1 MVIYFKNFFYEFML
15 FIYLSY
21 IYFMSK
27 KKTGILLIN
36 LGSPKD
42 LTKKSVREYLKVFLS
57 DDYVLDLPKILQ
69 QIILRV
75 FILPFRP
82 KSTLEAYEQIWTSEG
97 SPLILSTESIAK
109 KLSSKTGWD
118 VDFAMR
124 YEDPS
129 IENALLNFKNKGIN
143 KIIVI
148 SLYPHNAMA
157 TTITTEMETRIVAN
171 KVSEDFE
178 LTFTKPFFDNEI
190 YINAVSNS
198 IKPFI
203 EKASFDKIIFSYH
216 GIPKR
221 QAKKT
226 DETGE
231 HCFSTGNCC
240 EVEGAGSKDCYR
252 SHTRIA
258 SDLTAKKLGLND
270 DQWEVAYQSRLGPGW
285 LTPFTD
291 RRLAELPEEGKNN
304 IAVLCPSFISDCLET
319 LEEIDIRGRKT
330 FFDAGGKNMTY
341 IPCLNDSEDTI
352 TLLENL
358 VKSS

>member
-1 MVIYFKNFFYEFML
+1 
-15 FIYLSY
+15 
-21 IYFMSK
+21 MSENT
-27 KKTGILLIN
+27 TGILLIN
-36 LGSPKD
+36 LGSPKK

-82 KSTLEAYEQIWTSEG
+82 KKTLEAYELIWTPEG
-97 SPLILSTESIAK
+97 SPLIKSTESIAK
-109 KLSSKTGWD
+109 KLSLKTGWD
-118 VDFAMR
+118 VDYAMR

-129 IENALLNFKNKGIN
+129 IENALLNFKNKGIY

-148 SLYPHNAMA
+148 SLYPHNALA
-157 TTITTEMETRIVAN
+157 TTITTEMETRIVAY
-171 KVSEDFE
+171 KLSEDFE
-178 LTFTKPFFDNEI
+178 LVFTKPFFDNEI
-190 YINAVSNS
+190 YINAIANT
-198 IKPFI
+198 IKPCI
-203 EKASFDKIIFSYH
+203 EKASFDKIVFSYH

-231 HCFSTGNCC
+231 HCFSDSNCC
-240 EVEGAGSKDCYR
+240 EIAGDGSKDCYR

-258 SDLTAKKLGLND
+258 SDLTAKKLGLSD

-291 RRLAELPEEGKNN
+291 KRLAELPEEGKKN

-330 FFDAGGKNMTY
+330 FFDAGGEIMTY

-352 TLLENL
+352 NLLENL
-358 VKSS
+358 VKSA

>member
-1 MVIYFKNFFYEFML
+1 
-15 FIYLSY
+15 
-21 IYFMSK
+21 MSENT
-27 KKTGILLIN
+27 TGILLIN
-36 LGSPKD
+36 LGSPKK

-82 KSTLEAYEQIWTSEG
+82 KKTLEAYELIWTPEG
-97 SPLILSTESIAK
+97 SPLIISTESIAN
-109 KLSSKTGWD
+109 KLSLKTGWD
-118 VDFAMR
+118 VDYAMR

-129 IENALLNFKNKGIN
+129 IENALLNFKNKGIY

-148 SLYPHNAMA
+148 SLYPHNALA
-157 TTITTEMETRIVAN
+157 TTITTEMETRIVAY
-171 KVSEDFE
+171 KLSEDFE
-178 LTFTKPFFDNEI
+178 LVFTKPFFDNEI
-190 YINAVSNS
+190 YINAIANT
-198 IKPFI
+198 IKPCI
-203 EKASFDKIIFSYH
+203 EKASFDKIVFSYH

-226 DETGE
+226 DKTGV
-231 HCFSTGNCC
+231 HCFSDSNCC
-240 EVEGAGSKDCYR
+240 EIAGDGSKDCYR

-258 SDLTAKKLGLND
+258 SDLTAKKLGLSD

-291 RRLAELPEEGKNN
+291 KRLAELPEEGKKN

-330 FFDAGGKNMTY
+330 FFDAGGEIMTY

-352 TLLENL
+352 NLLENL
-358 VKSS
+358 VKGA

>member
-1 MVIYFKNFFYEFML
+1 
-15 FIYLSY
+15 
-21 IYFMSK
+21 MSK
-27 KKTGILLIN
+27 NTTGILLIN
-36 LGSPKD
+36 LGSPKK

-82 KSTLEAYEQIWTSEG
+82 KKTLEAYELIWTPEG
-97 SPLILSTESIAK
+97 SPLITSTESIAN
-109 KLSSKTGWD
+109 KLSLKTGWD
-118 VDFAMR
+118 VDYAMR

-129 IENALLNFKNKGIN
+129 IENALLNFKNKGIY

-148 SLYPHNAMA
+148 SLYPHNALA

-171 KVSEDFE
+171 KLSEDFE
-178 LTFTKPFFDNEI
+178 LVFTKPFFDNEI
-190 YINAVSNS
+190 YINAIANT
-198 IKPFI
+198 IKPCI
-203 EKASFDKIIFSYH
+203 EKASFDKIVFSYH

-226 DETGE
+226 DETGV
-231 HCFSTGNCC
+231 HCFSDSNCC
-240 EVEGAGSKDCYR
+240 EIAGDGSKDCYR

-258 SDLTAKKLGLND
+258 SDLTARKLGLSD

-291 RRLAELPEEGKNN
+291 KRLAELPEEGKKN

-352 TLLENL
+352 NLLENL
-358 VKSS
+358 VKSA

>member
-1 MVIYFKNFFYEFML
+1 
-15 FIYLSY
+15 
-21 IYFMSK
+21 MSENT
-27 KKTGILLIN
+27 TGILLIN
-36 LGSPKD
+36 LGSPKK

-82 KSTLEAYEQIWTSEG
+82 KKTLEAYELIWTPKG
-97 SPLILSTESIAK
+97 SPLIISTESIAN
-109 KLSSKTGWD
+109 KLSLKTGWD
-118 VDFAMR
+118 VDYAMR

-129 IENALLNFKNKGIN
+129 IENALLNFKNKGIY

-148 SLYPHNAMA
+148 SLYPHNALA
-157 TTITTEMETRIVAN
+157 TTITTEMETRIVAY
-171 KVSEDFE
+171 KLSEDFE
-178 LTFTKPFFDNEI
+178 LVFTKPFFDNEI
-190 YINAVSNS
+190 YINAIANT
-198 IKPFI
+198 IKPCI
-203 EKASFDKIIFSYH
+203 EKASFDKIVFSYH

-226 DETGE
+226 DETGV
-231 HCFSTGNCC
+231 HCFSDSNCC
-240 EVEGAGSKDCYR
+240 EIAGDGSKDCYR

-258 SDLTAKKLGLND
+258 SDLTARKLGLSD

-291 RRLAELPEEGKNN
+291 KRLAELPEEGKKN

-352 TLLENL
+352 NLLENL
-358 VKSS
+358 VKSA

>member
-1 MVIYFKNFFYEFML
+1 
-15 FIYLSY
+15 
-21 IYFMSK
+21 MSENT
-27 KKTGILLIN
+27 TGILLIN
-36 LGSPKD
+36 LGSPKK

-82 KSTLEAYEQIWTSEG
+82 KKTLEAYELIWTPEG
-97 SPLILSTESIAK
+97 SPLIISTESIAN
-109 KLSSKTGWD
+109 KLSLKTGWD
-118 VDFAMR
+118 VDYAMR

-129 IENALLNFKNKGIN
+129 IENALLNFKNKGIY

-148 SLYPHNAMA
+148 SLYPHNALA

-171 KVSEDFE
+171 KLSEDFE
-178 LTFTKPFFDNEI
+178 LVFTKPFFDNEI
-190 YINAVSNS
+190 YINAIANT
-198 IKPFI
+198 IKPCI
-203 EKASFDKIIFSYH
+203 EKASFDKIVFSYH

-226 DETGE
+226 DETGV
-231 HCFSTGNCC
+231 HCFSDSNCC
-240 EVEGAGSKDCYR
+240 EIAGDGSKDCYR

-258 SDLTAKKLGLND
+258 SDLTAKKLGLSD

-291 RRLAELPEEGKNN
+291 KRLAELPEEGKKN

-352 TLLENL
+352 NLLENL
-358 VKSS
+358 VKSA

>member
-1 MVIYFKNFFYEFML
+1 
-15 FIYLSY
+15 
-21 IYFMSK
+21 MSENT
-27 KKTGILLIN
+27 TGILLIN
-36 LGSPKD
+36 LGSPKK

-82 KSTLEAYEQIWTSEG
+82 KKTLEAYELIWTPEG
-97 SPLILSTESIAK
+97 SPLIISTESIAN
-109 KLSSKTGWD
+109 KLSLKTGWD
-118 VDFAMR
+118 VDYAMR

-129 IENALLNFKNKGIN
+129 IENALLNFKNKGIY

-148 SLYPHNAMA
+148 SLYPHNALA

-171 KVSEDFE
+171 KLSEDFE
-178 LTFTKPFFDNEI
+178 LVFTKPFFDNEI
-190 YINAVSNS
+190 YINAIANT
-198 IKPFI
+198 IKPCI
-203 EKASFDKIIFSYH
+203 EKASFDKIVFSYH

-231 HCFSTGNCC
+231 HCFSDSNCC
-240 EVEGAGSKDCYR
+240 EIAGDGSKDCYR

-258 SDLTAKKLGLND
+258 SDLTAKKLGLSD

-291 RRLAELPEEGKNN
+291 KRLAELPEEGKKN

-330 FFDAGGKNMTY
+330 FFDAGGKIMTY

-352 TLLENL
+352 NLLENL
-358 VKSS
+358 VKSA

>member
-1 MVIYFKNFFYEFML
+1 
-15 FIYLSY
+15 
-21 IYFMSK
+21 MSEN
-27 KKTGILLIN
+27 KTGVLLIN
-36 LGSPKD
+36 LGSPKE
-42 LTKKSVREYLKVFLS
+42 LTKKSVRKYLKVFLS

-82 KSTLEAYEQIWTSEG
+82 KKTLEAYELIWTPEG
-97 SPLILSTESIAK
+97 SPLIISTESIAN
-109 KLSSKTGWD
+109 KLSLKTGWD
-118 VDFAMR
+118 VDYAMR

-129 IENALLNFKNKGIN
+129 IENALLNFKNKGIY

-148 SLYPHNAMA
+148 SLYPHNALA
-157 TTITTEMETRIVAN
+157 TTITTEMETRIVAY
-171 KVSEDFE
+171 KLSEDFE
-178 LTFTKPFFDNEI
+178 LVFTKPFFDNEI
-190 YINAVSNS
+190 YINAIANT
-198 IKPFI
+198 IKPCI
-203 EKASFDKIIFSYH
+203 DKASFDKIVFSYH

-231 HCFSTGNCC
+231 HCFSDSNCC
-240 EVEGAGSKDCYR
+240 EIAGDGSKDCYR

-258 SDLTAKKLGLND
+258 SDLTARKLGLSD

-291 RRLAELPEEGKNN
+291 KRLAELPEEGKKN

-330 FFDAGGKNMTY
+330 FFDAGGKIMTY

-352 TLLENL
+352 NLLENL
-358 VKSS
+358 VKSA

>member
-1 MVIYFKNFFYEFML
+1 
-15 FIYLSY
+15 
-21 IYFMSK
+21 MSK
-27 KKTGILLIN
+27 NTTGILLIN
-36 LGSPKD
+36 LGSPKK

-82 KSTLEAYEQIWTSEG
+82 KKTLEAYELIWTPEG
-97 SPLILSTESIAK
+97 SPLIISTESIAN
-109 KLSSKTGWD
+109 KLSLKTGWD
-118 VDFAMR
+118 VDYAMR

-129 IENALLNFKNKGIN
+129 IENALLNFKSKGIY

-148 SLYPHNAMA
+148 SLYPHNALA

-171 KVSEDFE
+171 KLSEDFE
-178 LTFTKPFFDNEI
+178 LVFTKPFFDNEI
-190 YINAVSNS
+190 YINAIANT
-198 IKPFI
+198 IKPCI
-203 EKASFDKIIFSYH
+203 EKASFDKIVFSYH

-226 DETGE
+226 DETGV
-231 HCFSTGNCC
+231 HCFSDSNCC
-240 EVEGAGSKDCYR
+240 EIAGDGSKDCYR

-258 SDLTAKKLGLND
+258 SDLTARKLGLSD

-291 RRLAELPEEGKNN
+291 KRLAELPEEGKKN

-352 TLLENL
+352 NLLENL
-358 VKSS
+358 VKSA

>member
-1 MVIYFKNFFYEFML
+1 
-15 FIYLSY
+15 
-21 IYFMSK
+21 MSENT
-27 KKTGILLIN
+27 TGILLIN
-36 LGSPKD
+36 LGSPKK

-82 KSTLEAYEQIWTSEG
+82 KKTLEAYELIWTPEG
-97 SPLILSTESIAK
+97 SPLITSTESIAN
-109 KLSSKTGWD
+109 KLSLKTGWD
-118 VDFAMR
+118 VDYAMR

-129 IENALLNFKNKGIN
+129 IENALLNFKNKGIY

-148 SLYPHNAMA
+148 SLYPHNALA

-171 KVSEDFE
+171 KLSEDFE
-178 LTFTKPFFDNEI
+178 LVFTKPFFDNEI
-190 YINAVSNS
+190 YINAIANT
-198 IKPFI
+198 IKPCL
-203 EKASFDKIIFSYH
+203 EKASFDKIVFSYH

-226 DETGE
+226 DETGV
-231 HCFSTGNCC
+231 HCFSDINCC
-240 EVEGAGSKDCYR
+240 EIAGDGSKDCYR

-258 SDLTAKKLGLND
+258 SDLTAKKLGLSD

-291 RRLAELPEEGKNN
+291 KRLAELPEEGKKN

-330 FFDAGGKNMTY
+330 FFDAGGKIMTY

-352 TLLENL
+352 NLLENL
-358 VKSS
+358 VKSA

>member
-1 MVIYFKNFFYEFML
+1 
-15 FIYLSY
+15 
-21 IYFMSK
+21 MSEN
-27 KKTGILLIN
+27 KTGVLLIN
-36 LGSPKD
+36 LGSPKE
-42 LTKKSVREYLKVFLS
+42 LTKKSVKEYLRVFLS
-57 DDYVLDLPKILQ
+57 DDYVLDIPKVLQ
-69 QIILRV
+69 QLILRL

-82 KSTLEAYEQIWTSEG
+82 KNTLEAYELIWTPEG
-97 SPLILSTESIAK
+97 SPLILSTKSIAK
-109 KLSSKTGWD
+109 KLSKKTGWD
-118 VDFAMR
+118 VEYAMR

-129 IENALLNFKNKGIN
+129 IEKALVNFNSKGIN

-171 KVSEDFE
+171 KISENFE
-178 LTFTKPFFDNEI
+178 LIFTKPFFDNEI
-190 YINAVSNS
+190 YINTLSNS
-198 IKPFI
+198 IKPYI
-203 EKASFDKIIFSYH
+203 EKSSFDKIIFSYH

-240 EVEGAGSKDCYR
+240 EIESEGSKDCYR

-258 SDLTAKKLGLND
+258 SDLTAKKLGLSE

-291 RRLAELPEEGKNN
+291 RRLAELPEEGKEN
-304 IAVLCPSFISDCLET
+304 IAILCPSFISDCLET

-330 FFDAGGKNMTY
+330 FFDAGGRNMTY
-341 IPCLNDSEDTI
+341 IPCLNDSEETVA
-352 TLLENL
+352 LLENL
-358 VKSS
+358 VKTA

>member
-1 MVIYFKNFFYEFML
+1 
-15 FIYLSY
+15 
-21 IYFMSK
+21 MSEN
-27 KKTGILLIN
+27 KTGVLLIN
-36 LGSPKD
+36 LGSPKE
-42 LTKKSVREYLKVFLS
+42 LTKKSVKEYLRVFLS
-57 DDYVLDLPKILQ
+57 DDYVLDIPKILQ
-69 QIILRV
+69 QLILRL

-82 KSTLEAYEQIWTSEG
+82 KNTLEAYELIWTPEG
-97 SPLILSTESIAK
+97 SPLILSTKSIAK
-109 KLSSKTGWD
+109 KLSKKTGWD
-118 VDFAMR
+118 VNYAMR

-129 IENALLNFKNKGIN
+129 IEKALVNFKSKGIY

-171 KVSEDFE
+171 KISENFE
-178 LTFTKPFFDNEI
+178 LIFTKPFFDNEI
-190 YINAVSNS
+190 YINTLCNS
-198 IKPFI
+198 IKPYI
-203 EKASFDKIIFSYH
+203 EKSSFDKIIFSYH

-240 EVEGAGSKDCYR
+240 EIESEGSKDCYR

-258 SDLTAKKLGLND
+258 SDLTAKKLGLSE

-291 RRLAELPEEGKNN
+291 RRLAELPEEGKEN
-304 IAVLCPSFISDCLET
+304 IAILCPSFISDCLET

-330 FFDAGGKNMTY
+330 FFDAGGRNMTY
-341 IPCLNDSEDTI
+341 IPCLNDSEETVA
-352 TLLENL
+352 LLENL
-358 VKSS
+358 VKTA

>member
-1 MVIYFKNFFYEFML
+1 
-15 FIYLSY
+15 
-21 IYFMSK
+21 MSENT
-27 KKTGILLIN
+27 TGILLIN
-36 LGSPKD
+36 LGSPKK

-82 KSTLEAYEQIWTSEG
+82 KKTLEAYELIWTPEG
-97 SPLILSTESIAK
+97 SPLIISTESIAN
-109 KLSSKTGWD
+109 KLSLKTGWD
-118 VDFAMR
+118 VDYAMR
-124 YEDPS
+124 YEEPS
-129 IENALLNFKNKGIN
+129 IENALLNFKNKGIY

-148 SLYPHNAMA
+148 SLYPHNALA

-171 KVSEDFE
+171 KLSEDFE
-178 LTFTKPFFDNEI
+178 LVFTKPFFDNEI
-190 YINAVSNS
+190 YINAISKT
-198 IKPFI
+198 IKPHI
-203 EKASFDKIIFSYH
+203 EKASFDKIVFSYH

-231 HCFSTGNCC
+231 HCFSDGNCC
-240 EVEGAGSKDCYR
+240 EIVGDGSKDCYR

-258 SDLTAKKLGLND
+258 SDLTAKKLGLSD

-291 RRLAELPEEGKNN
+291 KRLAELPEEGKKN

-352 TLLENL
+352 NLLENL
-358 VKSS
+358 VKGA

>member
-1 MVIYFKNFFYEFML
+1 
-15 FIYLSY
+15 
-21 IYFMSK
+21 MSENT
-27 KKTGILLIN
+27 TGILLIN
-36 LGSPKD
+36 LGSPKK

-82 KSTLEAYEQIWTSEG
+82 KKTLEAYELIWTPEG
-97 SPLILSTESIAK
+97 SPLIISTESIAN
-109 KLSSKTGWD
+109 KLSLKTGWD
-118 VDFAMR
+118 VDYAMR

-129 IENALLNFKNKGIN
+129 IENALLNFKNKGIY

-148 SLYPHNAMA
+148 SLYPHNALA
-157 TTITTEMETRIVAN
+157 TTITTEMETRIVAY
-171 KVSEDFE
+171 KLSEDFE
-178 LTFTKPFFDNEI
+178 LVLTKPFFDNEI
-190 YINAVSNS
+190 YINAIANT
-198 IKPFI
+198 IKPCI
-203 EKASFDKIIFSYH
+203 EKASFDKIVFSYH

-231 HCFSTGNCC
+231 HCFSDSNCC
-240 EVEGAGSKDCYR
+240 EIAGDGSKDCYR

-258 SDLTAKKLGLND
+258 SDLTAKKLGLSD

-291 RRLAELPEEGKNN
+291 KRLAELPEEGKKN

-330 FFDAGGKNMTY
+330 FFDAGGKIMTY

-352 TLLENL
+352 NLLENL
-358 VKSS
+358 VKSA

>member
-1 MVIYFKNFFYEFML
+1 
-15 FIYLSY
+15 
-21 IYFMSK
+21 MSENT
-27 KKTGILLIN
+27 TGILLIN
-36 LGSPKD
+36 LGSPKK

-82 KSTLEAYEQIWTSEG
+82 KKTLEAYELIWTPEG
-97 SPLILSTESIAK
+97 SPLITSTESIAN
-109 KLSSKTGWD
+109 KLSLKTGWD
-118 VDFAMR
+118 VDYAMR

-129 IENALLNFKNKGIN
+129 IENALLNFKNKGIY

-148 SLYPHNAMA
+148 SLYPHNALA

-171 KVSEDFE
+171 KLSEDFE
-178 LTFTKPFFDNEI
+178 LVFTKPFFDNEI
-190 YINAVSNS
+190 YINAIANT
-198 IKPFI
+198 IKPCL
-203 EKASFDKIIFSYH
+203 EKASFDKIVFSYH

-226 DETGE
+226 DETGV
-231 HCFSTGNCC
+231 HCFSDSNCC
-240 EVEGAGSKDCYR
+240 EIAGDGSKDCYR

-258 SDLTAKKLGLND
+258 SDLTAKKLGLSD

-291 RRLAELPEEGKNN
+291 KRLAELPEEGKKN

-352 TLLENL
+352 NLLENL
-358 VKSS
+358 VKGA

>member
-1 MVIYFKNFFYEFML
+1 
-15 FIYLSY
+15 
-21 IYFMSK
+21 MSENT
-27 KKTGILLIN
+27 TGILLIN
-36 LGSPKD
+36 LGSPKK

-82 KSTLEAYEQIWTSEG
+82 KKTLEAYELIWTPEG
-97 SPLILSTESIAK
+97 SPLIISTESIAN
-109 KLSSKTGWD
+109 KLSLKTGWD
-118 VDFAMR
+118 VDYAMR

-129 IENALLNFKNKGIN
+129 IENALLNFKNKGIY

-148 SLYPHNAMA
+148 SLYPHNALA
-157 TTITTEMETRIVAN
+157 TTITTEMETRIVAY
-171 KVSEDFE
+171 KLSEDFE
-178 LTFTKPFFDNEI
+178 LVFTKPFFDNEI
-190 YINAVSNS
+190 YINAIANT
-198 IKPFI
+198 IKPCI
-203 EKASFDKIIFSYH
+203 EKASFDKIVFSYH

-231 HCFSTGNCC
+231 HCFSDSNCC
-240 EVEGAGSKDCYR
+240 EIAGDGSKDCYR

-258 SDLTAKKLGLND
+258 SDLTARKLGLSD

-291 RRLAELPEEGKNN
+291 KRLAELPEEGKKN

-330 FFDAGGKNMTY
+330 FFDAGGEIMTY

-352 TLLENL
+352 NLLENL
-358 VKSS
+358 VKSA

>member
-1 MVIYFKNFFYEFML
+1 
-15 FIYLSY
+15 
-21 IYFMSK
+21 MSENT
-27 KKTGILLIN
+27 TGILLIN
-36 LGSPKD
+36 LGSPKK

-82 KSTLEAYEQIWTSEG
+82 KKTLEAYELIWTPEG
-97 SPLILSTESIAK
+97 SPLIISTESIAK

-118 VDFAMR
+118 VDYAMR

-129 IENALLNFKNKGIN
+129 IENALLNFKNKGIY

-148 SLYPHNAMA
+148 SLYPHNALA

-171 KVSEDFE
+171 KLSEDFE
-178 LTFTKPFFDNEI
+178 LVFTKPFFDNEI
-190 YINAVSNS
+190 YINAIANT
-198 IKPFI
+198 IKPCI
-203 EKASFDKIIFSYH
+203 EKASFDKIVFSYH

-231 HCFSTGNCC
+231 HCFSDSNCC
-240 EVEGAGSKDCYR
+240 EIAGDGSKDCYR

-258 SDLTAKKLGLND
+258 SDLTAKKLGLSD

-291 RRLAELPEEGKNN
+291 KRLAELPEEGKKN

-330 FFDAGGKNMTY
+330 FFDAGGEIMTY

-352 TLLENL
+352 NLLENL
-358 VKSS
+358 VKSA